1 MSVSILRKLYIR
13 IILYLDD
20 FLIQGKT
27 CEEAILSRDTVIYL
41 LQNLEFVVNLKKS
54 ILHPTQTQRI
64 EFLGIIIDSVEMTMS
79 LPQEKVE
86 SVFKRYQDIS
96 SMLEV

>member
-1 MSVSILRKLYIR
+1 M
-13 IILYLDD
+13 
-20 FLIQGKT
+20 
-27 CEEAILSRDTVIYL
+27 IYL

-54 ILHPTQTQRI
+54 IVHPTQTQRI